1 MYEYIKETN
10 DSSKTVIVSTAS
22 PYKFSKDVLSSLSD
36 VDSNLDDFDIINKL
50 SDLSHTQIPGPIK
63 ELKSL
68 EIKHNTTCEKDE
80 LKSEIL
86 KFLGK

>member
-1 MYEYIKETN
+1 M
-10 DSSKTVIVSTAS
+10 
-22 PYKFSKDVLSSLSD
+22 LSSLSD